1 MPLIKS
7 ASKAAI
13 SKNISEMVKAGHPR
27 QQAIAAALDTARRAK
42 KGGGGPIGM
51 PPGMKMPG
59 QQNQS
64 DDQNK
69 GRGGPTV
76 NPPATAH
83 VPWRVKAPS
92 SGAAAPVAAPKVA
105 PGALVGPTMGRADAI
120 STKVPNGSH
129 ILPADT
135 VSALGQGNSMAGFHR
150 LSMAF
155 PHSASGAT
163 PAGHPFGSKGRGPG
177 SFAHGGKKGD
187 MVDVKLSDGE
197 FRVSPEDVMA
207 IGGGDRERG
216 HNILDSFIMHV
227 RDKHIKKLR
236 KLPGPE
242 K

>member
-7 ASKAAI
+7 GSKAAI
-13 SKNISEMVKAGHPR
+13 SENISEMVKAGHP
-27 QQAIAAALDTARRAK
+27 QNQAVAAALSTARKAK
-42 KGGGGPIGM
+42 S
-51 PPGMKMPG
+51 
-59 QQNQS
+59 QH
-64 DDQNK
+64 K

-83 VPWRVKAPS
+83 VPWRVKAPT
-92 SGAAAPVAAPKVA
+92 APSVAAPKVA

-150 LSMAF
+150 LGTAF
-155 PHSASGAT
+155 PRSASSGT
-163 PAGHPFGSKGRGPG
+163 GPAGHPFGRKGKGAG
-177 SFAHGGKKGD
+177 SFAKGGKPD

-197 FRVSPEDVMA
+197 FRISPEDVAA

-216 HNILDSFIMHV
+216 HNILDAFIMHV
-227 RDKHIKKLR
+227 RDKHIKKLA